1 MDWITSFLL
10 FAVFFYV
17 MMRFGCG
24 SHAVHGYHQQHASQ
38 SEAGDTKDPV
48 CGIKVG
54 ADSHYAEVYQ
64 GREYRFCSRNCLD
77 KFDAEPQHF
86 SEQGRASA

>member
-24 SHAVHGYHQQHASQ
+24 SHAVHGHHRQHA
-38 SEAGDTKDPV
+38 ERPGVVDTKDPV
-48 CGIKVG
+48 CGMEVG
-54 ADSHYAEVYQ
+54 ADSRYAEVYQ
-64 GREYRFCSRNCLD
+64 GHEYRFCSRNCLD
-77 KFDAEPQHF
+77 KFDAEPQRF
-86 SEQGRASA
+86 TAQRRASA